1 VFRFRLLIGAALIG
15 GVLIGRP
22 IDPVMPHPALA
33 AGNPV
38 VWQLAKRAFNP
49 SSGATD
55 TISDTFTPTTD
66 TYMVDVQMASSDAS
80 DEIYMQLGDDRT
92 DITQIRSEEDRIF
105 VVSHLQAGVVPAF
118 RAIPD
123 PDHDYGGRTI
133 YYAVTVF
140 RVPNLPLDAD
150 GMAVSQIANIF
161 AFKAPTPG
169 AYTVHYQI
177 PSGSAHIIVVTAAGE
192 RDSGKVTGEGG
203 FTVNLPVGLSVL
215 GLKQVP
221 GSGIMHWHLWVGSAP
236 KAHDFSPANKATLR
250 TAPTALSVG
259 AVPGAKLVL
268 DHQPVGGTVDA
279 AGRVT
284 YRPPQ
289 PLPAGLHLL
298 QVQGADGTPATASAT
313 FTIAPP
319 LETQTVATP
328 AGSFGGVQWVRT
340 STPDGR
346 YQLLKP
352 ASWRMAA
359 SAGTVVLS
367 NPKGDATVLLSE
379 RFLGTSVDA
388 SAIAHQVGAT
398 LQKRLKLNKAW
409 QYSGTRGKAT
419 FSGAVPAAGKLGPL
433 ASTNLVLPSLDH
445 FSLLLAFGF
454 GQQDAKGTMD
464 GMLTRIENS
473 ITPNDDAAIDAAR
486 HYSRYDQG
494 ALSLDYPK
502 GWAANFTTT
511 GGTWFVSPADQ
522 AVLLAVGLDFPASKA
537 SSSAA
542 QQFGRQLESVIQ
554 SGIHTKL
561 RVVRESASGGTYRWV
576 GVFPISGGTSVGVE
590 IGQIAVGK
598 GHLVGMWGD
607 TLLERLPGNLPVLE
621 HSLNSAA
628 LAAGTT
634 PPTPLTARAV
644 IRAIEQIVPADT
656 SATNANGS
664 SAGQSVTAPGKP
676 GSAGYMSDYTSGNT
690 RLQALQR
697 IQQQQESYS
706 FASSMSTMSYVSN
719 MNSISTLGGSNW
731 SYQYT
736 NSYSSY

>member
-1 VFRFRLLIGAALIG
+1 VHRLRLLICAALLG

-22 IDPVMPHPALA
+22 LYPTMPRTAHA
-33 AGNPV
+33 AGTPI
-38 VWQLAKRAFNP
+38 VWQLSRHAFSP

-92 DITQIRSEEDRIF
+92 DITQIQSEEDRIF
-105 VVSHLQAGVVPAF
+105 IVSHLRAGVVPAF

-123 PDHDYGGRTI
+123 PNHDYGGRTI
-133 YYAVTVF
+133 YYAVTVY
-140 RVPNLPLDAD
+140 RVPDLPLDAD
-150 GMAVSQIANIF
+150 GMAVSQIVNIL
-161 AFKAPTPG
+161 AFKAPVAG
-169 AYTVHYQI
+169 SYTVHYQI
-177 PSGSAHIIVVTAAGE
+177 PSGSAHIIVVTEAGE
-192 RDSGKVTGEGG
+192 RDSGKVSGEGG
-203 FTVNLPVGLSVL
+203 FAVNLPAGLAVL

-221 GSGIMHWHLWVGSAP
+221 GNGILHWHLWVGSAP
-236 KAHDFSPANKATLR
+236 KAHDFSPANQAKLP
-250 TAPTALSVG
+250 TAPAALSVG
-259 AVPGAKLVL
+259 AAAGAKLVL
-268 DHQPVGGTVDA
+268 DHQPVGGTIDSS
-279 AGRVT
+279 GRVT

-289 PLPAGLHLL
+289 PLPAGLHLI

-319 LETQTVATP
+319 LETQAMSKP
-328 AGSFGGVQWVRT
+328 AGSFEGRPWVRT

-367 NPKGDATVLLSE
+367 DPKGDATVLLSE
-379 RFLGTSVDA
+379 RFLGTQVDA
-388 SAIAHQVGAT
+388 LAVAHQIGAT
-398 LQKRLKLNKAW
+398 LKGRLKLHESW
-409 QYSGTRGKAT
+409 HFGHTGGKAT
-419 FSGAVPAAGKLGPL
+419 FSGNVPAVGNSGPL
-433 ASTNLVLPSLDH
+433 TSANLVLSSSAH

-454 GQQDAKGTMD
+454 GQQDATGAMART
-464 GMLTRIENS
+464 LTRIENS
-473 ITPNDDAAIDAAR
+473 ITPNDDAAIDAA
-486 HYSRYDQG
+486 HQYARYDQG
-494 ALSLDYPK
+494 ALSLEYPN

-522 AVLLAVGLDFPASKA
+522 AVLLAVGLDFPAAKA

-561 RVVRESASGGTYRWV
+561 RVVQESASGGVYRWV
-576 GVFPISGGTSVGVE
+576 AVFPISGGTSVGVE

-628 LAAGTT
+628 RAAGTT

-644 IRAIEQIVPADT
+644 IQAIEQIVPEDT
-656 SATNANGS
+656 AATNADGS
-664 SAGQSVTAPGKP
+664 SGSQSVTAPGKP
-676 GSAGYMSDYTSGNT
+676 GSDGYMSDYTSGDA
-690 RLQALQR
+690 RLQALQHL
-697 IQQQQESYS
+697 QQQQENYQ

-719 MNSISTLGGSNW
+719 MNSISALGGSNW
-731 SYQYT
+731 SYQYS
-736 NSYSSY
+736 SYSSY